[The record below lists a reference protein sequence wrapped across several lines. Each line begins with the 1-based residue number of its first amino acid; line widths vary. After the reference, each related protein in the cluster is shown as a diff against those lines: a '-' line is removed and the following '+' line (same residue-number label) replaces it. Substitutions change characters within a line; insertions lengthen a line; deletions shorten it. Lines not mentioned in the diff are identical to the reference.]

1 VATKYPAAII
11 CQCGR
16 SQSYPVC
23 DGSHGRP
30 PVEPPPW
37 DKEKKDL
44 WIRELPDNAITEHQK
59 FKKGILK

>member
-1 VATKYPAAII
+1 MATKYPVAVM

-16 SQSYPVC
+16 SLSFPIC

-37 DKEKKDL
+37 EQKKQDDQA
-44 WIRELPDNAITEHQK
+44 LPE
-59 FKKGILK
+59 